1 MLAAFS
7 LPGKWEGESPP
18 HQRSITTKG
27 QSPVLHKFS
36 CYNPLKTSFLAAFC
50 IHYTCTNIYSLY
62 TQFMLILI
70 LIDVHYLQNIV
81 FNFEKC
87 SNGQNHSSSSSHHH
101 INKIPSSKISYSS
114 PLGGV
119 SPILNTIWKTP
130 VRDIKWY
137 ALNHGSSAIRA
148 IQFFFQIS
156 FLVDCLP
163 RH

>member
-119 SPILNTIWKTP
+119 SSILNTIWKTP
-130 VRDIKWY
+130 VRDIMQSVQY
-137 ALNHGSSAIRA
+137 NSSAIRA